1 MNKQAAPREPGSL
14 EQRINEAYDALP
26 RSERLVAHRIA
37 EFPGDLLFQTATD
50 LAERTRVSKATISRL
65 VRRLGYRDYREL
77 QREVRDAQNAG
88 EPIYLNVSLA
98 QPASKGEHIEAHLER
113 DLMTLRQTF
122 EGLRA
127 PDLNEIAERTLAS
140 RRVWVMGF
148 RNSYFFASYMRRQ
161 ISQARPDV
169 YLVPVPGQNPAEEL
183 AQVST
188 EDMVIAI
195 GLRRRPPQLRS
206 HMARLHE
213 RGIPIAY
220 ITDRSAVITK
230 RFANWCIT
238 CPTQG
243 MSLFD
248 SYVGVVSVL
257 NYLCTEIVALAGE
270 AGRARLVQIEHLMD
284 AASEI
289 DKET

>member
-1 MNKQAAPREPGSL
+1 MDKQVTPRETGSL
-14 EQRINEAYDALP
+14 EQRINETYDVLP
-26 RSERLVAHRIA
+26 RSERVVAQRIA

-50 LAERTRVSKATISRL
+50 LAERTKVSKATISRL
-65 VRRLGYRDYREL
+65 VRRLGYRDYRDL
-77 QREVRDAQNAG
+77 QREVRFAQDAG

-98 QPASKGEHIEAHLER
+98 QPACKGEYIENHLQR

-122 EGLRA
+122 EGLSV
-127 PDLNEIAERTLAS
+127 PDLNEIAEHTLAS

-148 RNSYFFASYMRRQ
+148 RNSFFFASYVRRQ
-161 ISQARPDV
+161 ISQVRPDV
-169 YLVPVPGQNPAEEL
+169 FLVPVSGQNPAEEL
-183 AQVST
+183 AQVSS
-188 EDMVIAI
+188 EDLVIAI
-195 GLRRRPPQLRS
+195 GLRRRPPQLRT
-206 HMARLHE
+206 HMAQLHQ
-213 RGIPIAY
+213 RGISIAY

-230 RFANWCIT
+230 RFARWCIT

-243 MSLFD
+243 ISLFD

-270 AGRARLVQIEHLMD
+270 TGRARIKHIEHLMD